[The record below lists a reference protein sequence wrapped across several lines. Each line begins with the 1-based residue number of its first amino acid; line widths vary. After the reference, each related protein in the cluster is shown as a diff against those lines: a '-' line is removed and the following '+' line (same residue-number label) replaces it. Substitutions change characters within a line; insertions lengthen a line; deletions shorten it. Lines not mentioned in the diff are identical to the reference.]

1 MKAVQTESAENT
13 QQERRMSSPHKS
25 LNERA
30 AAEHLGLSVRTL
42 QKRRFERQD
51 PPYLKIGR
59 SVRYRLE
66 DLDAFLDAHRIDP
79 GKGLAHE

>member
-1 MKAVQTESAENT
+1 MT
-13 QQERRMSSPHKS
+13 HKPTS
-25 LNERA
+25 LTERA

-59 SVRYRLE
+59 SVRYRLD
-66 DLDAFLDAHRIDP
+66 DLNAFLEAHRINP
-79 GKGLAHE
+79 GQGADRG

>member
-1 MKAVQTESAENT
+1 MTPKTH
-13 QQERRMSSPHKS
+13 SPT
-25 LNERA
+25 LTERA
-30 AAEHLGLSVRTL
+30 AADFIGLSVRTL

-66 DLDAFLDAHRIDP
+66 DLDAFLAAHRIDP
-79 GKGLAHE
+79 GQGAANG

>member
-1 MKAVQTESAENT
+1 MI
-13 QQERRMSSPHKS
+13 HKPFS
-25 LNERA
+25 TLTERA
-30 AAEHLGLSVRTL
+30 AADYVGLSVRTL

-66 DLDAFLDAHRIDP
+66 DLDTFLEAHRIDP
-79 GKGLAHE
+79 HKGVANA

>member
-1 MKAVQTESAENT
+1 MIQKTLSSTLTE
-13 QQERRMSSPHKS
+13 RD
-25 LNERA
+25 A
-30 AAEHLGLSVRTL
+30 AAHIGLSVRTL

-66 DLDAFLDAHRIDP
+66 DLDAFLEAHRINP
-79 GKGLAHE
+79 SQAA